1 MNGNRNGEINM
12 RKIELSPLDQKQLE
26 EQLKRSIKKCNESI
40 KKCVVEGDKKSEEYI
55 REVKRKPLIKKLYD
69 VRQGYIWE

>member
-1 MNGNRNGEINM
+1 M
-12 RKIELSPLDQKQLE
+12 RKIELSPLDQKLLE
-26 EQLKRSIKKCNESI
+26 EQLKRSIKKCNDGI
-40 KKCVVEGDKKSEEYI
+40 RLCVAEGDKKSEEYI